1 MPFQTMFANKM
12 GEIKVIL
19 IAKNVSQLK
28 GIFSTVCKFDIHMFY
43 INHDK
48 PRKQ

>member
-1 MPFQTMFANKM
+1 MFANKM
-12 GEIKVIL
+12 GEIKMIL

-43 INHDK
+43 MSSII
-48 PRKQ
+48 